1 MRFKPRRFKQRVRAL
16 LLCTAVLAT
25 LPVPAAV
32 LDNLYRVQV
41 TQEEGQS
48 REDLMREATTVMLQR
63 LAGNDVDLQ
72 RPAIAN
78 ALKTPQELMRRIGS
92 AEGGQL
98 RIEFEPDAVG
108 KVLSEAGQPA
118 LGRNRPGIVLW
129 AVETGELGERTLSPA
144 APWAQRLQQAAEHR
158 AVALSFPLGDLQDM
172 ALVSEEQIRQASQ
185 EALLEASERYPAE
198 GTLALTIA
206 GEDEQ
211 ATLNWTLW
219 LNDQHESG
227 RITGTAEQAADELMR
242 RLAKAVFE
250 QYAIPTGV
258 AGELSGW
265 QLQVEGIDSVA
276 AYSGLLRMLRQ
287 LGTQQQ
293 PRLLAIDGDTMLLQ
307 VSFPG
312 SEAQLER
319 MLNLDMR
326 LQRIPEPQP
335 EPEPIPEPEP
345 AFEAQA
351 PVPLSEGELSDPAE
365 QWTVEDPLT
374 DTTEDMDALPV
385 EQVQPVEPA
394 APALP
399 TLYFRWRG

>member
-1 MRFKPRRFKQRVRAL
+1 MRFKQRVRAL
-16 LLCTAVLAT
+16 LLCTAALAS
-25 LPVPAAV
+25 LPVAAAV
-32 LDNLYRVQV
+32 LDDLYQV
-41 TQEEGQS
+41 RLVQEEGQS
-48 REDLMREATTVMLQR
+48 RDEAMREAATVMLQR
-63 LAGNDVDLQ
+63 LAGNKVDLQ
-72 RPAIAN
+72 RPAIAT
-78 ALKTPQELMRRIGS
+78 ALQTPQELMRRIGS

-108 KVLSEAGQPA
+108 RVLRDADQPA

-129 AVETGELGERTLSPA
+129 AVETGELGDRTLNPV
-144 APWAQRLQQAAEHR
+144 APWALRLKQAAQHR

-185 EALLEASERYPAE
+185 QELIEASERYPAE

-211 ATLNWTLW
+211 TTLSWTLW
-219 LNDQHESG
+219 LNDQRDSG
-227 RITGTAEQAADELMR
+227 RISGTAEQAADELMR
-242 RLAKAVFE
+242 RLADAVFE
-250 QYAIPTGV
+250 QYAIPAGTAAG
-258 AGELSGW
+258 GELSGW

-293 PRLLAIDGDTMLLQ
+293 PRLLAIDGDTVLLQ

-326 LQRIPEPQP
+326 LQRIPEPPPKP
-335 EPEPIPEPEP
+335 EPVVEPEP
-345 AFEAQA
+345 ALDMTPTA
-351 PVPLSEGELSDPAE
+351 PADDGFADIEGELAIDHLPAAAAGSADE
-365 QWTVEDPLT
+365 PEA
-374 DTTEDMDALPV
+374 ALP
-385 EQVQPVEPA
+385 EQVQPVQPP

>member
-1 MRFKPRRFKQRVRAL
+1 MRFKQRVRAL
-16 LLCTAVLAT
+16 LLCTAALASFS
-25 LPVPAAV
+25 VSAAV
-32 LDNLYRVQV
+32 LDDLYRVQM

-48 REDLMREATTVMLQR
+48 RDEVMRDATAVMLQR
-63 LAGNDVDLQ
+63 LAGNNVDLQ
-72 RPAIAN
+72 RPAIAT

-98 RIEFEPDAVG
+98 RIEFEPDAVSR
-108 KVLSEAGQPA
+108 VLREANQPA

-129 AVETGELGERTLSPA
+129 AVETGELGDRALNPA
-144 APWAQRLQQAAEHR
+144 TPWAQQLKQAAQHR
-158 AVALSFPLGDLQDM
+158 AVAVSFPLGDLQDM
-172 ALVSEEQIRQASQ
+172 ALVSEEQIRQASRDD
-185 EALLEASERYPAE
+185 LLKASERYPAE
-198 GTLALTIA
+198 GALALTIA
-206 GEDEQ
+206 GQDEQ

-219 LNDQHESG
+219 LNDQHASG
-227 RITGTAEQAADELMR
+227 RISGTAEQAADELMQ
-242 RLAKAVFE
+242 RLADAVFE
-250 QYAIPTGV
+250 QYAIPAGA
-258 AGELSGW
+258 AGELAGW

-293 PRLLAIDGDTMLLQ
+293 PRLLAIDGDTVLLQ

-312 SEAQLER
+312 SEEQLER

-335 EPEPIPEPEP
+335 EPEPIVEPESD
-345 AFEAQA
+345 FEMST
-351 PVPLSEGELSDPAE
+351 PVVSPEDGLAEMQGELSIEERPLGDSGS
-365 QWTVEDPLT
+365 VE
-374 DTTEDMDALPV
+374 EAGAALP
-385 EQVQPVEPA
+385 EQVQPAEPA